1 MHFKVWRP
9 KIISTLLP
17 KLYPY
22 FIDGLRNFKDK
33 IMSSSTKSKSDD
45 PVLLHQLQGLKD
57 AVHDICWDP
66 KNKKIAAASND
77 TSVYLWDMANQNIR
91 AYK

>member
-1 MHFKVWRP
+1 MLTAVRMIEQKP
-9 KIISTLLP
+9 KHHEVH
-17 KLYPY
+17 K
-22 FIDGLRNFKDK
+22 KK
-33 IMSSSTKSKSDD
+33 IMSNSTKSKSDD

-77 TSVYLWDMANQNIR
+77 TSVYLWDMGNQNIR